1 MSIINVNMKYQENIV
16 YCYTDIHIYVICCN
30 NKILILKSMING
42 NMKYLKKIMYIAVHL
57 VILNV
62 KCCNIKVLIEI
73 NIY

>member
-1 MSIINVNMKYQENIV
+1 MKCQENNV

-30 NKILILKSMING
+30 NKILIFNDKWQYEISQENNSYCCTSIH
-42 NMKYLKKIMYIAVHL
+42 IIS
-57 VILNV
+57 V